1 MARPPMASANVTIC
15 SHSGGPTGRTGS
27 GAGAMGWR
35 RARVACAFGWPFVAV
50 AGADAV
56 AWPAGCAE
64 RGEPV
69 EEPPAVRDEFGPL
82 LAAARLFLL
91 AADRLRERAFE
102 LAIGSSPVL
111 LAGLVRG

>member
-1 MARPPMASANVTIC
+1 
-15 SHSGGPTGRTGS
+15 
-27 GAGAMGWR
+27 MGWR
-35 RARVACAFGWPFVAV
+35 RARVACAFGWPFDAVAG

-56 AWPAGCAE
+56 AWPAGCGE

-69 EEPPAVRDEFGPL
+69 EEPPAVRDELGPL